1 MKEKH
6 ILQTEFHGDPN
17 VGLYGVASDEVCLLG
32 STLFKK
38 YGERIEAVL
47 KVPVKPLSVGGTSLV
62 GLFVV
67 MNSNGLLLPKIV
79 TEEELKIVEKLGL
92 RYAIIESKYTA
103 LGNLI
108 LCNDKGAVV
117 SPLLKKQKKIVEE
130 TLGVKAKIGTVAQL
144 SIVGSCGVA
153 TNKGC
158 LLHRDVMEEEMG
170 IVEKTLG
177 VNADIG
183 TVNFGTPFVKSG
195 LIANSNGFVVGKMTT
210 GPEIVRVDEALGFLK

>member
-1 MKEKH
+1 M
-6 ILQTEFHGDPN
+6 
-17 VGLYGVASDEVCLLG
+17 
-32 STLFKK
+32 
-38 YGERIEAVL
+38 
-47 KVPVKPLSVGGTSLV
+47 
-62 GLFVV
+62 
-67 MNSNGLLLPKIV
+67 
-79 TEEELKIVEKLGL
+79 
-92 RYAIIESKYTA
+92 
-103 LGNLI
+103 
-108 LCNDKGAVV
+108 
-117 SPLLKKQKKIVEE
+117 KKQKKIVEE